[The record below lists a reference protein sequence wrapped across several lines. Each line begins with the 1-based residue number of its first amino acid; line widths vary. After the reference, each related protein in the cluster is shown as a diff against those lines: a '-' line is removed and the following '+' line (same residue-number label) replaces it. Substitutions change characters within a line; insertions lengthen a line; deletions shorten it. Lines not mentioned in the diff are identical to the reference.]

1 VPEGDVVWHTAGRL
15 RDALADRTLT
25 GSDFRV
31 PRFATADLTGQAVT
45 AVLSRGKHLLIRTDA
60 GLTVHT
66 HLRMDGFWRIAPAG
80 APRFDH
86 RIRLVLAN
94 SEWQASGYLLGVT
107 ELLRTDRE
115 DRVVGHLG
123 PDLLGPDWDAEE
135 AVRRLRRAPD
145 RPAGEALLDQANLA
159 GIGNLYKSEAL
170 FLTGVH
176 PFRPIGD
183 VTDVHGL
190 VETARRLLD
199 ENKDRI
205 DQITTGD
212 RRAPTWVYGR
222 RGRPCRRCGTPVASG
237 SGDRVTFWCPRCQ
250 PA

>member
-15 RDALADRTLT
+15 RNALADRVLT
-25 GSDFRV
+25 SSDFRV

-66 HLRMDGFWRIAPAG
+66 HLKMDGFWRIAPPG
-80 APRFDH
+80 APKSDH

-94 SEWQASGYLLGVT
+94 GEWQASGYLLGVT
-107 ELLRTDRE
+107 ELLRTDSE
-115 DRVVGHLG
+115 NRVVGHLG

-135 AVRRLRRAPD
+135 AERRLRRIPD
-145 RPAGEALLDQANLA
+145 RPVGEALLDQANLA

-170 FLTGVH
+170 FLAGVH
-176 PFRPIGD
+176 PSRPMGD
-183 VTDVHGL
+183 VPDLPGL
-190 VETARRLLD
+190 VEIARRLLD

-222 RGRPCRRCGTPVASG
+222 RGRPCRRCGTPVTSQTR
-237 SGDRVTFWCPRCQ
+237 DRVTFWCPRCQ